1 MIFQMTYLTIKFFNN
16 SFMHLCHKKIDL
28 MLSFNV
34 QNSNEADQVCEN
46 LEKLRHIIFFSSSEN
61 TPTHTFWTVQSPK
74 TIQIGL
80 YVCVWPLCAPHL
92 KKLRARRFRSL
103 HRVPVSH
110 NPDNPSHSFPTTAH
124 KWWQNRPKKLET
136 GHLSPLM
143 DKLLVGPQFVA
154 LFGRTAVN
162 SICIFCLCIVC
173 FGRKGM
179 YKFSEESVVI

>member
-1 MIFQMTYLTIKFFNN
+1 
-16 SFMHLCHKKIDL
+16 MHLCHKKMDL

-46 LEKLRHIIFFSSSEN
+46 LENLRRIIFSSSEN

-110 NPDNPSHSFPTTAH
+110 NPDNPSHSFPH
-124 KWWQNRPKKLET
+124 
-136 GHLSPLM
+136 H
-143 DKLLVGPQFVA
+143 GPQMVA
-154 LFGRTAVN
+154 KSAKKARNGAFITSDGQAPCRT
-162 SICIFCLCIVC
+162 SICCPFWEDYCQ
-173 FGRKGM
+173 
-179 YKFSEESVVI
+179 